1 MAGKRTS
8 SRSGPTLPPERAF
21 VVHFHSTARPGPSVA
36 GRVEH
41 LASGRITE
49 FTSRRGL
56 LEFFAQFLASAEPT
70 AFDDQP
76 RKGTMP

>member
-8 SRSGPTLPPERAF
+8 SSPGPTLPSERAF
-21 VVHFHSTARPGPSVA
+21 VVHFHSTARPGPSLA

-41 LASGRITE
+41 LASGRIGH
-49 FTSRRGL
+49 FASRRGL
-56 LEFFAQFLASAEPT
+56 LAFFAQFLAPAEPT
-70 AFDDQP
+70 AFGDQP